1 MEVSMNISGLH
12 LLLSYQCTFECD
24 HCFVWGSPFQS
35 GTMTLGQVR
44 RILQE
49 AKEAGTVTSIYFEGG
64 EPFLF
69 YPVMLRGAIEAREMG
84 FSVGIVS
91 NAYWAED
98 VESALEWLRPFA
110 GWLGDLSVSSD
121 LFHYSEKM
129 SRQAH
134 NATAA
139 AAELGIPMGTIC
151 IARPEE
157 QTQVGQGQ
165 IPEGESGV
173 MYRGRAVEK
182 LAGGVPHH
190 PWTKFTTCPHEDL
203 REPGRV
209 HVDAY
214 GNMHICQGIVIGNL
228 FREPLKEIAA
238 RYNPDGHYIVGPLL
252 VGGPAQLA
260 RTYGLEHEP
269 AYADAC
275 HLCYSMRKALR
286 SRFPH
291 ILTPDQMYGV
301 D

>member
-1 MEVSMNISGLH
+1 MELTGLH

-24 HCFVWGSPFQS
+24 HCFVWGSPWQS

-49 AKEAGTVTSIYFEGG
+49 AKEARTVTSIYFEGG
-64 EPFLF
+64 EPFLY
-69 YPVMLRGAIEAREMG
+69 YPVMLRGVTEAREMG

-98 VESALEWLRPFA
+98 MESALEWLRPLA
-110 GWLGDLSVSSD
+110 GLVDDLTVSSD
-121 LFHYSEKM
+121 LFHYSEKI
-129 SRQAH
+129 SRQSQ
-134 NATAA
+134 NAAAA
-139 AAELGIPMGTIC
+139 AAELGIPLGTIC
-151 IARPEE
+151 IARPDDPA
-157 QTQVGQGQ
+157 QAGVGQ
-165 IPEGESGV
+165 IPQGESGV
-173 MYRGRAVEK
+173 LYRGRAIDK
-182 LAGGVPHH
+182 LAAYAPHH
-190 PWTKFTTCPHEDL
+190 PWTEFTTCPHEDL

-214 GNMHICQGIVIGNL
+214 GNLHVCQGIVIGNL

-252 VGGPAQLA
+252 VGGPAQLV

-269 AYADAC
+269 IYADAC
-275 HLCYSMRKALR
+275 HLCYSMRLALR

-291 ILTPDQMYGV
+291 ILIQGQMYGV
-301 D
+301 VS